1 MVSGLNSLCQFQQ
14 SKHGDTTRM
23 TEDIT
28 LWCHL
33 QKYQTITNFIM
44 DGNKGNN

>member
-1 MVSGLNSLCQFQQ
+1 VDKTVCVSS
-14 SKHGDTTRM
+14 SKSKYGDTTRM
-23 TEDIT
+23 TKDMT
-28 LWCHL
+28 LWCHS